1 MLFQLMGIRFI
12 SSAENDLKLKVYAM
26 SCSVQGNI
34 QSTVRCNRLGLIFMN
49 EIVIQT
55 RDKKIPLKA
64 EGRFVEVTYIQLLL
78 NGVLLYETNSDV
90 YTATP
95 QELLELML
103 EKSSLLIQALE
114 RGANEPVSIRHTTY

>member
-1 MLFQLMGIRFI
+1 
-12 SSAENDLKLKVYAM
+12 
-26 SCSVQGNI
+26 
-34 QSTVRCNRLGLIFMN
+34 MN

-78 NGVLLYETNSDV
+78 NGVLLYETNSDI
-90 YTATP
+90 YTATK

-103 EKSSLLIQALE
+103 EKSSLLVQALE
-114 RGANEPVSIRHTTY
+114 KGGNKPVSIRHTTY

>member
-1 MLFQLMGIRFI
+1 
-12 SSAENDLKLKVYAM
+12 
-26 SCSVQGNI
+26 
-34 QSTVRCNRLGLIFMN
+34 MN

-78 NGVLLYETNSDV
+78 NGLLLYETNSDV
-90 YTATP
+90 YVATK

-103 EKSSLLIQALE
+103 KKSSLLVQALE
-114 RGANEPVSIRHTTY
+114 KGANEPVSIRHTTY

>member
-1 MLFQLMGIRFI
+1 
-12 SSAENDLKLKVYAM
+12 
-26 SCSVQGNI
+26 
-34 QSTVRCNRLGLIFMN
+34 MN

-55 RDKKIPLKA
+55 RDKKIPLKS

-90 YTATP
+90 YTMTP

-103 EKSSLLIQALE
+103 EKSSLLVQALE
-114 RGANEPVSIRHTTY
+114 KGANEPVSIRHTTY